1 MITVRNLQKKYG
13 DLLVLKGINAEI
25 KKGEIISVIGPSG
38 TGKSTFLR
46 CLNLLE
52 IPDEGEILIDGIS
65 LLEKGVNVPAIRQK
79 TGMVFQSFN
88 LYAHLTVLDNLTLGP
103 VILQKK
109 KPTSGIPGRGRAVG
123 PIRRSAP
130 TPGPRKPR
138 FSPGG

>member
-46 CLNLLE
+46 CLNLPE

-65 LLEKGVNVPAIRQK
+65 LLEKGVNAHYFP
-79 TGMVFQSFN
+79 SFEEIEKFLSEN
-88 LYAHLTVLDNLTLGP
+88 CVNGDLLITMGAGNVVEIGEDLL
-103 VILQKK
+103 KK
-109 KPTSGIPGRGRAVG
+109 
-123 PIRRSAP
+123 
-130 TPGPRKPR
+130 
-138 FSPGG
+138 